1 MHVLISRIT
10 IKEIARAQNIQV
22 NKGSLFIKTLEDT
35 IIRKDNGKII
45 VLTLLRKGRKKIKW
59 VTKEDDRM
67 NNFPFYP

>member
-67 NNFPFYP
+67 NNVPFYP